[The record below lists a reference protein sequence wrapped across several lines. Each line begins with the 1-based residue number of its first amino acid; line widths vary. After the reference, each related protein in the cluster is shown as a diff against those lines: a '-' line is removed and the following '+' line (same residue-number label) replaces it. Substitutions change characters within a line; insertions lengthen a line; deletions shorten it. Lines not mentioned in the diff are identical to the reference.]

1 MATSVNTVNE
11 LRCTLECIIGQ
22 LGSQQR
28 AGDVDWLAEGQT
40 EGESRRPPRRTG
52 RGGDVSTSLLNI
64 WMIRCGKESDVF
76 FLFFSEHQKKQSFV
90 AKNVPI
96 KVTGEIVLILEPLT
110 QKNDPQPKLPPIPVS
125 SLCSAVLIRQRVR
138 GRGDSG
144 GGGGVSLAS
153 S

>member
-40 EGESRRPPRRTG
+40 EGESWRPPRRTG

-64 WMIRCGKESDVF
+64 WMVRCRKESDVF
-76 FLFFSEHQKKQSFV
+76 FLFFSEHQKNSR
-90 AKNVPI
+90 I

>member
-64 WMIRCGKESDVF
+64 WMIRCRKESDVF
-76 FLFFSEHQKKQSFV
+76 FLFFSEHQKNSR
-90 AKNVPI
+90 I